1 MYYQVIDDTLW
12 IGSVNWE
19 GATSD
24 ESVTNNSIINVK
36 CKNVLKG
43 YNDKLTINSS
53 SCLNCELVSDTF
65 GAYRSG
71 AYDSFLTFKCPALR
85 NVSFGDSFSGNVA
98 FYGGMFESLEF
109 PFNPEHLTLHII
121 NNNSVESINGLNGKV
136 ILRLENCIALTN
148 LDLTNCTI
156 MSSYSYDNKINNC
169 HSLVSL
175 NINYI
180 SKGSAGN
187 LLTISNCNNLEEIT
201 VNSYIKEDK
210 YARDYDFD
218 IKNLNRLTTLK
229 GAVFKGKVPSNFT
242 GCPNL
247 TNIISDGSVEGRD
260 SYTVSIYYNNR
271 IGYIINAFVDNGVY
285 TVADG
290 TLFHIKGERCLYCE
304 MAGALIVDSRG
315 AMTYKQGNDI
325 KFPVND
331 NLTVYI
337 IPTDDKVNLN
347 AVIKAVANPQ

>member
-12 IGSVNWE
+12 IGSTNWE
-19 GATSD
+19 GATSGD
-24 ESVTNNSIINVK
+24 SITNNSIINVK
-36 CKNVLKG
+36 CKNMIKG
-43 YNDKLTINSS
+43 VWEMFTINST
-53 SCLNCELVSDTF
+53 SCLNCELVADTF
-65 GAYRSG
+65 GQYRVG
-71 AYDSFLTFKCPALR
+71 TYGTFLTFKCTSLR

-98 FYGGMFESLEF
+98 FYGGMFESLDL
-109 PFNPEHLTLHII
+109 PFNPDHLALHVV
-121 NNNSVESINGLNGKV
+121 NNNSINSINGLNGKV
-136 ILRLENCIALTN
+136 MLRLDNCIYLTN

-156 MSSYSYDNKINNC
+156 MSSYSLDNYINNC

-175 NINYI
+175 NINY
-180 SKGSAGN
+180 SSSESSSN

-201 VNSYIKEDK
+201 VNRYIRETED
-210 YARDYDFD
+210 AREYDFN
-218 IKNLNRLTTLK
+218 IKNLNKLTTLK
-229 GAVFKGKVPSNFT
+229 GSVFKDKVPSNFT

-247 TNIISDGSVEGRD
+247 TNIISNGSVEGRD
-260 SYTVSIYYNNR
+260 SYTVSIYYSDNMK
-271 IGYIINAFVDNGVY
+271 YMINTFVDNGVY

-290 TLFHIKGERCLYCE
+290 TLFHIKGERCLYCD
-304 MAGALIVDSRG
+304 MAGALIIDSNG

-347 AVIKAVANPQ
+347 AIIKAVANPQ